1 MVGSLS
7 WERHEHLYGDIY
19 ANIIKSGEFYTCG
32 SRVKGI
38 KVFLCT
44 LSMLSNDAISKIF
57 AKEFPIS
64 TLVVDEAS
72 QIHVADYISVFYKY
86 VSLRKACF
94 IGDDKQ
100 CEYEFVFSCSTENS
114 LKISATLWSG

>member
-1 MVGSLS
+1 
-7 WERHEHLYGDIY
+7 
-19 ANIIKSGEFYTCG
+19 
-32 SRVKGI
+32 
-38 KVFLCT
+38 
-44 LSMLSNDAISKIF
+44 MLSSDAISKF
-57 AKEFPIS
+57 FTRQCPIS

-100 CEYEFVFSCSTENS
+100 CKYGHAFSLIQERTHLYLVPPFGQDDSSPNALPSIFEFVHLRSHAYFLNTQC
-114 LKISATLWSG
+114 K